1 MASGDNAI
9 IDSEKAGVV
18 DFAAR
23 MVRLKEFCG
32 TKSLNSSG
40 HRRSRT

>member
-1 MASGDNAI
+1 MSLLSMASGDNVI

-23 MVRLKEFCG
+23 MVRLKEFCE
-32 TKSLNSSG
+32 
-40 HRRSRT
+40 H